1 MLSAALAESCA
12 VRQMETQ
19 DPILGKNAGEAL
31 SAAFGIINRYAH
43 MTSNAFLQFAVARA
57 SLAVGVATKSR
68 QEFDRA
74 LEALDRV
81 LEIWTFTP
89 YTSNHIQATYTKALT
104 LSSLAFFPQRHEGF
118 DRLEREGT
126 AMNSPLGDLIKNVAQ
141 DAHRQRDLLDQAVRL
156 RTLREAVE
164 NLEKLAQDE
173 KFLKNTKM
181 ASWTA
186 RMLMSLTGRTSQDME
201 EFFLKGVGR

>member
-1 MLSAALAESCA
+1 MCSSDL
-12 VRQMETQ
+12 
-19 DPILGKNAGEAL
+19 
-31 SAAFGIINRYAH
+31 
-43 MTSNAFLQFAVARA
+43 ARA

-156 RTLREAVE
+156 RTPRKILNYRTPIEVFIE
-164 NLEKLAQDE
+164 ELNNLGLLDD
-173 KFLKNTKM
+173 N
-181 ASWTA
+181 
-186 RMLMSLTGRTSQDME
+186 E
-201 EFFLKGVGR
+201 ELVQFDIAI

>member
-1 MLSAALAESCA
+1 M
-12 VRQMETQ
+12 
-19 DPILGKNAGEAL
+19 
-31 SAAFGIINRYAH
+31 
-43 MTSNAFLQFAVARA
+43 SNAFLQFAVARA